1 MEKTANSGLFVAMA
15 LVSGILF
22 GIGLTLSDM
31 INPQRVL
38 GFLDVAGA
46 WDPTLA
52 FVMGGALL
60 VTFPAFH
67 FVQKFGKPV
76 CAAQFQIPAN
86 KVIDRKLVVGAA
98 LFGIGWGLAGFCP
111 GPAIAALVT
120 LQPQVF
126 VFGAS
131 LVAGMLLF
139 QAWEAL
145 GKKG

>member
-1 MEKTANSGLFVAMA
+1 MEKTANSRMFVLMS
-15 LVSGILF
+15 LVAGILF

-38 GFLDVAGA
+38 GFLDIAGA

-67 FVQKFGKPV
+67 FVKKFGKPV
-76 CAAQFQIPAN
+76 CALQFQIPTN

-98 LFGIGWGLAGFCP
+98 LFGVGWGLVGFCP
-111 GPAIAALVT
+111 GPALAALVT
-120 LQPQVF
+120 LQTDVF
-126 VFGAS
+126 IFGAS

-139 QAWEAL
+139 QLWDARS
-145 GKKG
+145 KP

>member
-1 MEKTANSGLFVAMA
+1 MEKTANSRMFVVMS
-15 LVSGILF
+15 LVAGILF

-46 WDPTLA
+46 WDPTLV

-67 FVQKFGKPV
+67 FVKKFGKPV
-76 CAAQFQIPAN
+76 CALQFQIPTN

-98 LFGIGWGLAGFCP
+98 LFGVGWGLVGFCP
-111 GPAIAALVT
+111 GPALAALVT
-120 LQPQVF
+120 LQTDVF
-126 VFGAS
+126 IFGAS

-139 QAWEAL
+139 QLWDARS
-145 GKKG
+145 KP

>member
-1 MEKTANSGLFVAMA
+1 MEKTANSRMFVVMS
-15 LVSGILF
+15 LVAGILF

-67 FVQKFGKPV
+67 FVKKFGKPV
-76 CAAQFQIPAN
+76 CALQFQIPTN
-86 KVIDRKLVVGAA
+86 NVIDRKLVVGAA
-98 LFGIGWGLAGFCP
+98 LFGVGWGLVGFCP
-111 GPAIAALVT
+111 GPALAALVT
-120 LQPQVF
+120 LQTDVF
-126 VFGAS
+126 IFGAS

-139 QAWEAL
+139 QLWDARS
-145 GKKG
+145 KP

>member
-1 MEKTANSGLFVAMA
+1 MEKTANSSMFVVMS
-15 LVSGILF
+15 LVAGILF

-67 FVQKFGKPV
+67 FVKKFGKPV
-76 CAAQFQIPAN
+76 CALQFQIPTN

-98 LFGIGWGLAGFCP
+98 LFGVGWGLVGFCP
-111 GPAIAALVT
+111 GPALAALVT
-120 LQPQVF
+120 LQTDVF
-126 VFGAS
+126 IFGAS

-139 QAWEAL
+139 QLWDARS
-145 GKKG
+145 KP

>member
-1 MEKTANSGLFVAMA
+1 MEKTANSRMFVVMS
-15 LVSGILF
+15 LVAGILF

-67 FVQKFGKPV
+67 FVKKFGKPV
-76 CAAQFQIPAN
+76 CALQFQIPTN

-98 LFGIGWGLAGFCP
+98 LFGVGWGLVGFCP
-111 GPAIAALVT
+111 GPALAALVT
-120 LQPQVF
+120 LQTDVF
-126 VFGAS
+126 IFGAS

-139 QAWEAL
+139 QLWDARS
-145 GKKG
+145 KP